1 MKKILLIDDDS
12 AIRHVLVR
20 ILADENFGA
29 FAAADGEE
37 ALACAARTRFDLILL
52 NLKLPEKEGWA
63 SFQELSGLYPQVPI
77 ILMTAESNQLFPAL
91 AAGARALLEKPF
103 DFDRLLSTIRLML
116 EETPEVR
123 VMKQIARQSASY
135 YLPGKYAAP

>member
-20 ILADENFGA
+20 ILVDENFGA

-37 ALACAARTRFDLILL
+37 ALACAARMKFDLILL
-52 NLKLPEKEGWA
+52 NLKLPENEGWA

-77 ILMTAESNQLFPAL
+77 ILMTAESNQLFPPWQ
-91 AAGARALLEKPF
+91 RAPGLCWKS
-103 DFDRLLSTIRLML
+103 RSTL
-116 EETPEVR
+116 TVCFPPSVR
-123 VMKQIARQSASY
+123 
-135 YLPGKYAAP
+135 